1 MTLTDYDP
9 LNGSDG
15 VHTIKVTLQCGELRG
30 SFTYEMGGNC
40 KGKDVLDFDA
50 DSEVDEELLE
60 QAKFDNLEI
69 SISDDE
75 YFVVVLG
82 EKEDHCSLEVDA
94 REINSMI
101 VGMEIVGFAEGA
113 EEREAHP

>member
-1 MTLTDYDP
+1 M
-9 LNGSDG
+9 
-15 VHTIKVTLQCGELRG
+15 
-30 SFTYEMGGNC
+30 
-40 KGKDVLDFDA
+40 
-50 DSEVDEELLE
+50 E

-101 VGMEIVGFAEGA
+101 VGMEIVGFV
-113 EEREAHP
+113 EEAPEAANG

>member
-1 MTLTDYDP
+1 MMLKDYDP

-15 VHTIKVTLQCGELRG
+15 VHTIKVTLQCGDLRG

-40 KGKDVLDFDA
+40 KGREILDFDA
-50 DSEVDEELLE
+50 ESELDEDFLKK
-60 QAKFDNLEI
+60 AKFENLEI
-69 SISDDE
+69 TVLDDE
-75 YFVVVLG
+75 YLKLVLG
-82 EKEDHCSLEVDA
+82 EKEDRCSLEVDV

-113 EEREAHP
+113 EREAK